1 MKFFNNWFAKKVKWA
16 INHLQEERDSDMRAD
31 IAVPTNKI
39 RSGRGLKLETGH
51 QHELQSRGVNFTLYT
66 ATGGTVVELRSYDD
80 RTDRH
85 VNALHVIPSDAD
97 LGEALS
103 KIITYE
109 ALKR

>member
-16 INHLQEERDSDMRAD
+16 IAHMQEERDSDMRAD
-31 IAVPTNKI
+31 IAVPHKI
-39 RSGRGLKLETGH
+39 RASRGLKLETGH
-51 QHELQSRGVNFTLYT
+51 QHELQSRGVNFQLYT
-66 ATGGTVVELRSYDD
+66 ATGGTVVELRSYDE

>member
-1 MKFFNNWFAKKVKWA
+1 MNFFNIWFAKKVKWA
-16 INHLQEERDSDMRAD
+16 IAHLTEENSDMRAD
-31 IAVPTNKI
+31 VAIGTNKI
-39 RSGRGLKLETGH
+39 RATRGLKIEAGH
-51 QHELQSRGVNFTLYT
+51 QHELQSRGVNFQLYT
-66 ATGGTVVELRSYDD
+66 ATGGTVVELRSYDE

-97 LGEALS
+97 LGDALS